1 MSLLILNRVRP
12 NSTHVIL
19 LVKKK
24 VGKRVAETR
33 QIKHTIK
40 RLQNIKIWQLIL
52 LLILASFVAMT
63 FLRLNNVGMIERRA
77 AVIAADE
84 VGDASVIQDRLYD
97 LQRYVSQHMNTD
109 MGEKG
114 VPLEQTFLRDYEA
127 KLQQVSGGENANRDV
142 FKISNEICRAR
153 VSRSL
158 TAHKDCMT
166 TELSKYPAGNDL
178 VEEITLPSEPYYH
191 SFSSPVWSPD
201 FAGWSV
207 IVVAIIVL
215 MIIARITGLLILNL
229 MLHRHYKSI

>member
-1 MSLLILNRVRP
+1 
-12 NSTHVIL
+12 
-19 LVKKK
+19 
-24 VGKRVAETR
+24 VAEKR
-33 QIKHTIK
+33 QIKYTIK
-40 RLQNIKIWQLIL
+40 RLQNIKIWQLVL

-84 VGDASVIQDRLYD
+84 AGDQAVIQDRLYD
-97 LQRYVSQHMNTD
+97 LQRYVAQHMNTD

-114 VPLEQTFLRDYEA
+114 VPLEQSFLRDYEA
-127 KLQQVSGGENANRDV
+127 RLEQASGQQNANGDI

-166 TELSKYPAGNDL
+166 TELAKYPAGNDL
-178 VEEITLPSEPYYH
+178 VYEITLPSEPYYH
-191 SFSSPVWSPD
+191 SFASPLWSPD

-207 IVVAIIVL
+207 VVVVIIIL
-215 MIIARITGLLILNL
+215 MIIVRIISVSILKL